1 MSRLPAISPSTQR
14 QVAELVAARL
24 ARYALGFPLAAPDT
38 WKRVAEEMG
47 VTVHLY
53 HVPGAGRG
61 EWKASPPDGDPSVI
75 AINTAYSD
83 REVSQAFVHELAE
96 LLLHRLQ
103 PPLLDDGS
111 DAGRYEGEPADER
124 HKIARKVERIL
135 LG

>member
-24 ARYALGFPLAAPDT
+24 ARYAQGFPLASRAT
-38 WKRVAEEMG
+38 WERVAEEMG
-47 VTVHLY
+47 VSVHLY

-61 EWKASPPDGDPSVI
+61 EWRASPPDGDPSAI
-75 AINTAYSD
+75 AINTAYPEI
-83 REVSQAFVHELAE
+83 EVAKAFVHELAE

-124 HKIARKVERIL
+124 HKVARRVERIL